1 MGTGD
6 IVGDVVLAGI
16 MLVVVIIVVVG
27 LGCLGR
33 MIFDIVTNFKYTD

>member
-16 MLVVVIIVVVG
+16 MLVVVIIVVAG
-27 LGCLGR
+27 LGC
-33 MIFDIVTNFKYTD
+33 